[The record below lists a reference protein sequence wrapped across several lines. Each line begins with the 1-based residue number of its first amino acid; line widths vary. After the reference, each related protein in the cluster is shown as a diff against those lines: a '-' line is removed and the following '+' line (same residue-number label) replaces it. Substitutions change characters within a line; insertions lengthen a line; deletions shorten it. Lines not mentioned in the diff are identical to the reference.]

1 MISEKARLVSG
12 IILIT
17 VPTIQYGGYFLLS
30 LLSGWKKL
38 PLTDFQRSMFR
49 AGHAHAGVLV
59 ILAVIAQILI
69 DSADVS
75 SPMEAFLRSGF
86 PLAAILV
93 SGGFF
98 SAAAGKGR
106 NRPNRSI
113 IILYLGIALLAIVS
127 VALGIALIKAH
138 GQQ

>member
-1 MISEKARLVSG
+1 MISEKTRLVSG

-30 LLSGWKKL
+30 LLSGWRKL

-49 AGHAHAGVLV
+49 AGHAHAGVIV
-59 ILAVIAQILI
+59 ILAIISQVLI
-69 DSADVS
+69 DSASVS
-75 SPMEAFLRSGF
+75 GSMEFFLRTGF

-98 SAAAGKGR
+98 AAAGGR
-106 NRPNRSI
+106 GRTQPGRGI
-113 IILYLGIALLAIVS
+113 IILYLGIALLAVS
-127 VALGIALIKAH
+127 AVALGIALI
-138 GQQ
+138 QSR